1 VARAGPFPSH
11 VHQWSESQEGW
22 TDATCEGVGVVVV
35 VVVVVVLV
43 VGLAVA
49 VVVALISSIANTQ
62 TNIDIKAF
70 ATATL
75 TYCKTSRIKCGK
87 PVWKMLRC

>member
-1 VARAGPFPSH
+1 

-22 TDATCEGVGVVVV
+22 TDATCEGVGVVV

-62 TNIDIKAF
+62 TNIDIKAL
-70 ATATL
+70 ARATL
-75 TYCKTSRIKCGK
+75 TYCKTSRIKCAK